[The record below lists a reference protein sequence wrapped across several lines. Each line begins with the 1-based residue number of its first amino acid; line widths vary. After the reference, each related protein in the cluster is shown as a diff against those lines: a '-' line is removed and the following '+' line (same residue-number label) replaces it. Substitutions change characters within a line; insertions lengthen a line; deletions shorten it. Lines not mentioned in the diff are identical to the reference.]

1 MIKKVLGLVLLAAVV
16 VGGAFYWFVLRDDPP
31 PELSISAGN
40 TGSGSG
46 NGGSTQTTTGKAP
59 ASLDGTWIVSAGGD
73 TTAGFRI
80 DESFAS
86 GLAGHTAVGRSDDV
100 SGSMTVAGSQ
110 IAKAKFTVD
119 LTRLGFSDD
128 IPGMSVT
135 NRANAMKGRG
145 LQTDTF
151 PDATFKLTKPID
163 FGSRPKEGEV
173 VTATATGDLTI
184 HGVTKEV
191 TFDVEA
197 KLVGDTITVAS
208 KDPVP
213 IVLADYDIQKPTGGP
228 IASIADKGSFEFLVV
243 LTPS

>member
-31 PELSISAGN
+31 PELSISAG
-40 TGSGSG
+40 TTG
-46 NGGSTQTTTGKAP
+46 NGNGSSTKTTTGKAP
-59 ASLDGTWIVSAGGD
+59 ASLDGTWVVFAGRD

-100 SGSMTVAGSQ
+100 SGSMTVAGSE
-110 IAKAKFTVD
+110 ITKAKFTVD

-151 PDATFKLTKPID
+151 PDATFELTKPID
-163 FGSRPKEGEV
+163 FGARPTEGKV
-173 VTATATGDLTI
+173 VNATATGDLTI

-197 KLVGDTITVAS
+197 KLVGDTITVAT

-213 IVLADYDIQKPTGGP
+213 VVLADYDIQKPTGGP
-228 IASIADKGSFEFLVV
+228 IASIDDKGSFEFLVV